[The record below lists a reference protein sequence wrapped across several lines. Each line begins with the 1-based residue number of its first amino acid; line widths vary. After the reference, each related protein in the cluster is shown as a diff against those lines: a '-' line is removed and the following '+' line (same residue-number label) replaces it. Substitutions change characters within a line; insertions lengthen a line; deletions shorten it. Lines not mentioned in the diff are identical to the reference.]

1 MATAVLNWNQKTIP
15 ERIIRVKF
23 IVMKMTENA
32 AVFVAPNPTL
42 TVVDDATE
50 ALAEATVNA
59 LAGGYALTYA
69 KNAANDVLHDLMVQL
84 LSYVQNISGG
94 DEGIIIQSGFEVKKT
109 PSPTPN
115 PGQVENLS
123 AVPSLTQGEILL
135 NWDPLKY
142 AKVYQ
147 VEMWVEGG
155 DDEGFWNPIATTT
168 KSKYTQTGLDTG
180 TVYRF
185 RVAGIGNDDTF
196 GPYSQE
202 ASSVAP

>member
-1 MATAVLNWNQKTIP
+1 MAIAVLNWNQKTVP

-23 IVMKMTENA
+23 IVKKMTENA
-32 AVFVAPNPTL
+32 AVFVAPNPPL
-42 TVVDDATE
+42 SEVDEDIET
-50 ALAEATVNA
+50 LAEATVNA
-59 LAGGYALTYA
+59 LAGGYELTYA
-69 KNAANDVLHDLMVQL
+69 KNTANEVLHGKMVQL
-84 LSYVQNISGG
+84 QSYVQNISGG
-94 DEGIIIQSGFEVKKT
+94 DEGIILQGGFEVKKSAT
-109 PSPTPN
+109 PSQT

-123 AVPSLTQGEILL
+123 AVPSLAEGEILL

-147 VEMWVEGG
+147 VEMWVEG
-155 DDEGFWNPIATTT
+155 DDGEGFWNPIATTT
-168 KSKYTQTGLDTG
+168 KSKFTQTGLVTG

-185 RVAGIGNDDTF
+185 RVAGIGSSDAF